1 VNRSILLVGLPGS
14 GASTVGGFLAT
25 RLGLPYLDDEA
36 LMERTAGMTS
46 AALRESGGDEA
57 LRKAESRVLT
67 LLLGMPGNLVAAVP
81 DGVIDDPSD
90 RARLVEATAHV
101 VWLRCSIPIL
111 ARRMASRWGA
121 DAPTLLRKLTADR
134 VGLYEE
140 VADQVVDTDA
150 QPAGAV
156 ANVIMD
162 ALA

>member
-1 VNRSILLVGLPGS
+1 MNRSILLVGLPGS
-14 GASTVGGFLAT
+14 GASTVGGFLAS

-36 LMERTAGMTS
+36 LLERTAGLTS
-46 AALRESGGDEA
+46 GALLETKGEEA

-81 DGVIDDPSD
+81 DGIIDDPAD
-90 RARLVEATAHV
+90 RARLVGANAHV

-111 ARRMASRWGA
+111 ARRMSLRWGA
-121 DAPTLLRKLTADR
+121 DAATTLRKLTADR

-140 VADQVVDTDA
+140 VAGQVIDTDA

-156 ANVIMD
+156 ANVIIE